1 LTGWRA
7 GALIL
12 KANGESWTKDGSRKA
27 VSVMRNARKA
37 AGGLLRLAVAYTLL
51 GAGGCRESPGI
62 PEGEPLSE
70 VLLQY
75 TPTVGQTL
83 RYKSSMSLDKRILV
97 KGRWLNEGHTRAEL
111 LFSLLT
117 VERQEEGYRTQFDG
131 RWGRSNF
138 SKETTDEMQDKIE
151 AAQSIDL
158 IISDRYVWDKGGTHN
173 LCFPDRP
180 VSPGAE
186 WEGEVLFMFGDLAT
200 VHAPTLPVSYRLVK
214 AVKNDEGRFA
224 VVECKPRTDRVE
236 VPLQIGQ
243 LGLKCDAT
251 GAVTAVRPDC
261 DAQGKIEVGDVLV
274 AVNGHPAA
282 TAKDWHV
289 LCERFIEVTY
299 NVGDPV
305 TLTIVRDG
313 QEQDVEV
320 KKSSVTL
327 GTMEVTLSNATRTVV
342 FDIDR
347 GIILS
352 DKASPVYSVMY
363 RLLDEFPFVDDYMG
377 TSSFKKRA
385 GTEVGPRVYRNQHR
399 MTLLQ

>member
-1 LTGWRA
+1 MAVPGYFNE
-7 GALIL
+7 G
-12 KANGESWTKDGSRKA
+12 GESWIKGGSRKA
-27 VSVMRNARKA
+27 VSAMRDGRKS
-37 AGGLLRLAVAYTLL
+37 AGRLLRLAATCMLL
-51 GAGGCRESPGI
+51 GAGGCRESAGI

-70 VLLQY
+70 EVLLRY

-83 RYKSSMSLDKRILV
+83 RYKSSMNLDKRILA
-97 KGRWLNEGHTRAEL
+97 KGRWLNEGSERGEL
-111 LFSLLT
+111 TFSLLT
-117 VERQEEGYRTQFDG
+117 VERRDEGYRTKFDG

-138 SKETTDEMQDKIE
+138 SKETTDEMKDKIE

-173 LCFPDRP
+173 LCFPDQP
-180 VSPGAE
+180 VSPGDE

-200 VHAPTLPVSYRLVK
+200 VNAPTLPMSYRLVK

-224 VVECKPRTDRVE
+224 VIECKPLTDRVE

-243 LGLKCDAT
+243 LGLKCNAT
-251 GAVTAVRPDC
+251 GAVTAVRSDC
-261 DAQGKIEVGDVLV
+261 DAQSKIEVGDVLV
-274 AVNGHPAA
+274 AVNGHPAS

-289 LCERFIEVTY
+289 LRERFVEGTY

-305 TLTIVRDG
+305 ALTIRRDG
-313 QEQDVEV
+313 QERDVEV
-320 KKSSVTL
+320 EKTSVTL
-327 GTMEVTLSNATRTVV
+327 GTMEVTLSETTRTVV

-352 DKASPVYSVMY
+352 DQDAPVYSVMY

-377 TSSFKKRA
+377 TNSIEKRA
-385 GTEVGPRVYRNQHR
+385 GTEVGPRVYHNQHK